1 MTMETMITQNNEKDD
16 DFVICS
22 APGKVLVTGG
32 YLVLERPNSGMVL
45 ATDACFHTTVG
56 KITVNNEKDV
66 PQMMMMMDH
75 GTKNSYYLALNV
87 YSPQFFTTYYYWIHV
102 STNSE
107 DDQFPEIQLLP
118 RKNNYSRNSFLE
130 KVLSLIFAFVFSH
143 SKDCKLWK
151 WIKRNDDDSNM
162 DIGLGIQWMG
172 DDDFYS
178 SITKNKEDG
187 SIEVHK
193 TGLGSS
199 AALVTSTVGALLDYS
214 KIISST
220 VSQDIDR
227 IVHNVAQAV
236 HGWAQGKIGS
246 GFDVSAA
253 IYGSHIYTRFD
264 PSIMDSLFDIPYE
277 ESTIS
282 SEMSRIL
289 YELCYDETKW
299 NSIVQQIHNFPFQLA
314 LIDVCGGSESP
325 SMAKRVLAWKKKKK
339 NGDMTVWNELQ
350 RLNQEIHDWFLH
362 PMTNT
367 TTTTTTTSVKELQTK
382 MLKGRSYMKQMGM
395 EANVPIEPDEQTELA
410 NLIMETIPENIIM
423 TGVPG
428 AGGYDALYILYNNKN
443 NNDGNEQSSKKELDQ
458 HISQLN
464 STSTSTTT
472 YRTLT
477 CRHSDHG
484 YQFQH
489 ICTFEWP

>member
-1 MTMETMITQNNEKDD
+1 MTSPKNEKDD
-16 DFVICS
+16 DYVICS
-22 APGKVLVTGG
+22 APGKVLITGG

-56 KITVNNEKDV
+56 KVTTNNEDFPKKD
-66 PQMMMMMDH
+66 P
-75 GTKNSYYLALNV
+75 TKNNNNNYLALNV
-87 YSPQFFTTYYYWIHV
+87 YSPQFFTTYYYWIQV
-102 STNSE
+102 TTTS
-107 DDQFPEIQLLP
+107 DDGQFPAIQLLP
-118 RKNNYSRNSFLE
+118 RSNNRSRNSFLE
-130 KVLSLIFAFVFSH
+130 KVLSLILAFVFSH
-143 SKDCKLWK
+143 RDCILLK
-151 WIKRNDDDSNM
+151 WMKNNDEYNEN
-162 DIGLGIQWMG
+162 IGLGIQWVG

-178 SITKNKEDG
+178 SITKNKDDG

-199 AALVTSTVGALLDYS
+199 AALVTSTVGALLHYS
-214 KIISST
+214 GIITCNGSD
-220 VSQDIDR
+220 DIDR

-264 PSIMDSLFDIPYE
+264 PSIMDSLFDIPYDDA
-277 ESTIS
+277 TIS
-282 SEMSRIL
+282 SDMSRVL
-289 YELCYDETKW
+289 YELCCDENKW
-299 NSIVQQIHNFPFQLA
+299 NSIVQRIHNFPFQLA

-325 SMAKRVLAWKKKKK
+325 SMAKRVLAWKKKTK
-339 NGDMTVWNELQ
+339 NGDTTVWNELQ
-350 RLNQEIHDWFLH
+350 QLNQEIHDWFLH
-362 PMTNT
+362 TMTTNHT
-367 TTTTTTTSVKELQTK
+367 NVKELQTK
-382 MLKGRSYMKQMGM
+382 MMKGRSYMKQMGI

-410 NLIMETIPENIIM
+410 NLIMECIPENIIM

-428 AGGYDALYILYNNKN
+428 AGGYDALYILYKT
-443 NNDGNEQSSKKELDQ
+443 NDNDVQFSKEELDQ

-477 CRHSDHG
+477 CQHSDHG
-484 YQFQH
+484 YQVRQAST
-489 ICTFEWP
+489 IEWHEES